1 VRSCDNDVVVMGAG
15 LAGLSAGHALT
26 RAGAQVRILEQGPTV
41 GGLARTVA
49 SGPFRFDLGGH
60 RLFTADDSIRDL
72 VGDLLGAESSTV
84 PRKSQIFLR
93 GRYIDYPLRPLNA
106 MSGLGAG
113 TALRIA
119 LDQLRKREGAM
130 VSLQDWVVAR
140 FGRTLFDIYFKPY
153 SEKVWGLSCQDISM
167 DWVAQRIQG
176 LSLGAAVKNAFL
188 RGSGRSIRTLAD
200 RFIYPQAGI
209 GRIAERLCEDI
220 QAQRRNDVVC
230 NIEVSRLYHDGRS
243 VWSAALRDGVHTSSI
258 RGRAFISTVP
268 IPSLVRMLDPKPPGS
283 ILRAAA
289 SLRFRDLVVV
299 AVMLDRKRATA
310 QSWLYFPEPA
320 VSFGRIHEPTN
331 WSAAMA
337 PPGKTL
343 LVAER
348 FCFRGDESWNA
359 SDGDLAG
366 QTVDELHRL
375 GIISRSEVIGSTVVR
390 VPKAYPLFAVGYQQH
405 CDAIRSYLGRFSNL
419 FTAGRG
425 GTFSYFNMD
434 HAMASGMR
442 AAGQVLAL
450 LESEGLHARRSA

>member
-1 VRSCDNDVVVMGAG
+1 MRSCDNDVVVMGAG

-26 RAGAQVRILEQGPTV
+26 RAGAQVRILEQGPAV
-41 GGLARTVA
+41 GGLARTVE

-60 RLFTADDSIRDL
+60 RLFTADDSIRGL
-72 VGDLLGAESSTV
+72 VEGLLGEESSTV
-84 PRKSQIFLR
+84 ARKSQIFLR
-93 GRYIDYPLRPLNA
+93 GRYIDYPLRPFNA
-106 MSGLGAG
+106 MSGLGAR
-113 TALRIA
+113 TAMRIA
-119 LDQLRKREGAM
+119 LDQLRRREGAM
-130 VSLQDWVVAR
+130 VSLEDWVVAH

-153 SEKVWGLSCQDISM
+153 SEKVWGLGCQDISM

-176 LSLGAAVKNAFL
+176 LSLGAALKNALL

-200 RFIYPQAGI
+200 SFVYPRAGI
-209 GRIAERLCEDI
+209 GRIAERLCEEV
-220 QAQRRNDVVC
+220 QAQARNDVVC

-258 RGRAFISTVP
+258 RGRAFVSTVP
-268 IPSLVRMLDPKPPGS
+268 ITALVRMLDPKPPAAV
-283 ILRAAA
+283 LRAAG

-299 AVMLDRKRATA
+299 AVMLHRRRATA
-310 QSWLYFPEPA
+310 QSWLYFPDHS

-348 FCFRGDESWNA
+348 FCFRGDDTWES
-359 SDGDLAG
+359 SDGELAG
-366 QTVDELHRL
+366 QTVDDLHRL
-375 GIISRSEVIGSTVVR
+375 GIVSRSQVIGSSVVR
-390 VPKAYPLFAVGYQQH
+390 VPKAYPLFAVGYREH
-405 CDAIRSYLGRFSNL
+405 CEAIRSYLGRFTNL

-434 HAMASGMR
+434 HAMASGTR

-450 LESEGLHARRSA
+450 LQSEGLHARQSA